1 MYQKLFQITLVLFF
15 VVVTIV
21 TLGLVISLVLTAW
34 STPILAVGGGGSNFV
49 ILTVGQRQLGY
60 MIVAASLVVAG
71 LYLFFRRRRFHR

>member
-34 STPILAVGGGGSNFV
+34 STPILAVGGGSSSFA
-49 ILTVGQRQLGY
+49 ILTVSQRQVGY